1 MKGRLTNIFL
11 TFACIF
17 NYRKESVGRS
27 TATMAQRAGA
37 YVKRLPCYSSGW
49 LGGMYTL

>member
-37 YVKRLPCYSSGW
+37 YVKRLPCYSSG
-49 LGGMYTL
+49 